1 MKKIWVM
8 ILPAMLLCAALSFAQ
23 GRVVLF
29 PRFVS
34 GTDGTGGQWTSEM
47 SFTNQGFDT
56 VSGIQVNFIDASGND
71 RTVTTNLGT
80 NFYFTFDL
88 AAGATQTLRVT
99 PGSTVVDGHI
109 RVVYPN
115 FTSPVRGSLLYRYG
129 KGEIVSVD
137 VGVPQQEMGDHF
149 SFPVVMD
156 PDETRLTYTAVG
168 LTNPMDVEQTFVVN
182 LIGSDGL
189 LKYTT
194 TVRLG
199 AFQHWAGYVDDSA
212 VLFPQIHNLAFS
224 GSLSVSSQFGAGVM
238 TLRQDKNAFGATST
252 DGGPVIPASFL
263 VTNVF
268 ATDADST
275 ADYANDFIEGPQAVS
290 LPVRISGSINYPYF
304 SDTYPE
310 DWDIYAFNGQA
321 GAILTAVCDT
331 TQISSGSSADTIV
344 EVYDSSWN
352 QIASNDQN
360 GLAPGLYPL
369 NDSFVQ
375 VALPYTGTYYVVVYD
390 YWTDVGNAT
399 DYQYR
404 LHLRTRTP

>member
-1 MKKIWVM
+1 MKKIIGM

-29 PRFVS
+29 PRFAS

-47 SFTNQGFDT
+47 SFTNQGFEA

-71 RTVTTNLGT
+71 LTVTTNLGT
-80 NFYFTFDL
+80 NFEFRFDL
-88 AAGATQTLRVT
+88 AAGATQFLRVA
-99 PGSTVVDGHI
+99 PQGALVDGHI
-109 RVVYPN
+109 QVFYPD
-115 FTSPVRGSLLYRYG
+115 FDSPVRGSLLYRYE
-129 KGEIVSVD
+129 KGGTVLVD
-137 VGVPQQEMGDHF
+137 VGVPQQELGDHF

-156 PDETRLTYTAVG
+156 PSRQAYTAIG

-199 AFQHWAGYVDDSA
+199 AFQHWAGYVDDS
-212 VLFPQIHNLAFS
+212 VVMFPQIHNLAFS

-263 VTNVF
+263 VTNAF

-275 ADYANDFIEGPQAVS
+275 TGDANDYFEDAQALS
-290 LPVRISGSINYPYF
+290 LPVRVSGAIGYPN
-304 SDTYPE
+304 
-310 DWDIYAFNGQA
+310 DWDFYVFNGQA
-321 GAILTAVCDT
+321 GQILTIICDT
-331 TQISSGSSADTIV
+331 TQLSATSYLDPIV
-344 EVYDSSWN
+344 RVFDSSYIE
-352 QIASNDQN
+352 IAYNDQN
-360 GLAPGLYPL
+360 GMAPGLYPR
-369 NDSFVQ
+369 NDSFIQIV
-375 VALPYTGTYYVVVYD
+375 LPRTGIYYVSVYD
-390 YWTDVGNAT
+390 YWDDVGSTTN
-399 DYQYR
+399 YQYR